1 VISEVLRA
9 AELSPA
15 DGRRLM
21 ATLRAWVE
29 ALTEIPEH
37 PREGRPAR
45 QRAETRQARPRPPA
59 RIKEPPPRT
68 RHDVGKTTKRE
79 LTLKAKRER
88 TRSNGRL
95 RSAHCCASAGRTSGA
110 QTRPRVPEFGFP
122 GSRSKPANHS

>member
-1 VISEVLRA
+1 VAHANLRRGGGVAVISEVLRA

-21 ATLRAWVE
+21 ATLRACVE

-79 LTLKAKRER
+79 LALKAKRER
-88 TRSNGRL
+88 TR
-95 RSAHCCASAGRTSGA
+95 
-110 QTRPRVPEFGFP
+110 
-122 GSRSKPANHS
+122 